1 MLWTGTFKN
10 RLQKQ
15 LDMEEGREERQA
27 ISTIFLVLNLCM
39 MMGGELIVQL
49 DRLKDVTMDGLKL

>member
-1 MLWTGTFKN
+1 
-10 RLQKQ
+10 
-15 LDMEEGREERQA
+15 MEEGREERQA